1 MNLRRKLVLL
11 KIIVNFYFLLLNTLI
26 NFKCFNGQLCYCENR
41 KECLICKIKRACTD
55 CEYELYNNIL
65 DVDFL
70 IECHSN
76 LYHYLNQLFQIKKHC
91 VCFILNNDYHY
102 VGKDW
107 LNGKNFQLSLSEAMK
122 LKEEHN
128 INNIRNNTFEIKMK
142 NVGV

>member
-1 MNLRRKLVLL
+1 MRRKLVLL
-11 KIIVNFYFLLLNTLI
+11 KIIVNFYFLLLNTLL

-107 LNGKNFQLSLSEAMK
+107 LNGKNFRLSLSEAMK

-128 INNIRNNTFEIKMK
+128 INKIRNNTFEIKMK